1 MKQEIVNKDFL
12 ERFGPDI
19 YKTFFFFFLELLLRH
34 SNIIADKGFN
44 LFGECAARRAHLP
57 PQKKRASF
65 FFKGTVNRTTH
76 LAAWQT
82 HRGCQLKWTKMVLL
96 PK

>member
-1 MKQEIVNKDFL
+1 MKKEIVNKDFL

-19 YKTFFFFFLELLLRH
+19 YKTFFFLELLLRH

-65 FFKGTVNRTTH
+65 LFKGTVNRTTH